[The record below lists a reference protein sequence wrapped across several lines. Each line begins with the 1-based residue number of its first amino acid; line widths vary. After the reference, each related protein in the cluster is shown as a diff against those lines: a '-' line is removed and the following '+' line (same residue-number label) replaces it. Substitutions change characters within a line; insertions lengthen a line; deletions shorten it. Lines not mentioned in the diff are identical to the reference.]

1 MQLLRRHKFWRLR
14 MCGLVLLCI
23 KAWYPKMISSF
34 YLMLM
39 VGYVGVQASFLLRD
53 NLKVGLDLEMFSFII
68 RTKRQKK
75 KNHKSHAVSVTAG
88 ILISEYFT
96 LIYVRVIKTSYDCTR
111 K

>member
-1 MQLLRRHKFWRLR
+1 

-23 KAWYPKMISSF
+23 EAWYPKMISSF

-75 KNHKSHAVSVTAG
+75 KIIKAV
-88 ILISEYFT
+88 LY
-96 LIYVRVIKTSYDCTR
+96 L
-111 K
+111 

>member
-1 MQLLRRHKFWRLR
+1 
-14 MCGLVLLCI
+14 
-23 KAWYPKMISSF
+23 
-34 YLMLM
+34 MLM

-68 RTKRQKK
+68 RTKRPKKK